1 MEIEVRIFVFDD
13 EGEVRPLDKKRYDE
27 AVEHTAAIPEFS
39 NRRIKLAGAMLRQ
52 EEGQPAVLHEVYGQY
67 VYFDQEGFVGEEK
80 LAEAT
85 CHTDKLKSEG
95 YSNPFVWQPSDEDV
109 AKIKAALG

>member
-13 EGEVRPLDKKRYDE
+13 EGEVRPLDKKRYDD
-27 AVEHTAAIPEFS
+27 AVEHTAAISEFS
-39 NRRIKLAGAMLRQ
+39 NRRIKLAGAMLRL
-52 EEGQPAVLHEVYGQY
+52 EEGRPAVLHEVYGQY
-67 VYFDQEGFVGEEK
+67 VYFDREGYVDDEK

-85 CHTDKLKSEG
+85 CHTDKMSSEG
-95 YSNPFVWQPSDEDV
+95 YSNPFVWQPSEEDM